1 VQKPLNG
8 YGCLIMVNW
17 SPPRPFE
24 LSHLTKIDLVHLTYA
39 LKKDINKQECQYSG
53 HKHELLVAF

>member
-1 VQKPLNG
+1 
-8 YGCLIMVNW
+8 MVNW

-24 LSHLTKIDLVHLTYA
+24 LSYLNKIDLVHLTYA
-39 LKKDINKQECQYSG
+39 WKKDINKQECQYSG